1 MIALDL
7 VQGTT
12 EWAMARVGIP
22 TASQFKRIVTEK
34 RLEFSKQSD
43 GYAHEL
49 IAEQVLGVPLDN
61 ATSGFM
67 ERGKDMEKR
76 ALAFYGLQRECDSLK
91 PIGFVLR
98 DDRRVGCS
106 PDHFVDA
113 NGLLEIKVPA
123 ADTHIAY
130 LLDSQGIG
138 YKAQVQGQLWLCER
152 EWCDTLSWHPE
163 MPAALVRQHR
173 DDMFIAA
180 LSKAVGQFLEMMDDM
195 KARLIARGDF
205 PDLAVAD
212 LRVSA

>member
-1 MIALDL
+1 MITFDV

-12 EWAMARVGIP
+12 EWAMLRAGIP
-22 TASQFKRIVTEK
+22 TASQFKRIITEAK
-34 RLEFSKQSD
+34 LQFSKQADS
-43 GYAHEL
+43 YAHEL
-49 IAEQVLGVPLDN
+49 IAEQVLGEPLDN

-67 ERGKDMEKR
+67 DRGKDLEEF
-76 ALAFYGLQRECDSLK
+76 ALAFYQMQRDCDEMK

-106 PDHFVDA
+106 PDHFVDH

-130 LLDSQGIG
+130 LLDDQGIG

-163 MPAALVRQHR
+163 MPSALVRQYR

-180 LSKAVGQFLEMMDDM
+180 LSKAVDQFLSMLDDM
-195 KARLIARGDF
+195 KAKLIARGDF
-205 PDLAVAD
+205 PDLAVAE
-212 LRVSA
+212 LKVVA

>member
-1 MIALDL
+1 MIIRD
-7 VQGTT
+7 VQQGTT
-12 EWAMARVGIP
+12 EWAMLRVGIP
-22 TASQFKRIVTEK
+22 TASNFDKIITPAKLQ
-34 RLEFSKQSD
+34 FSKSST

-67 ERGKDMEKR
+67 ERGKTMERR
-76 ALAFYGLQRECDSLK
+76 ALAFYGMQRDADELK

-98 DDRRVGCS
+98 DDKRVGCS

-130 LLDSQGIG
+130 LLDEQGIG
-138 YKAQVQGQLWLCER
+138 YRCQVQGQLWLCER

-163 MPAALVRQHR
+163 MPAALVRQYR

-180 LSKAVGQFLEMMDDM
+180 LSKAVEQFLEMMDDM
-195 KARLIARGDF
+195 KAKLIARGDF

-212 LRVSA
+212 IKVA

>member
-1 MIALDL
+1 MIKLDV

-22 TASQFKRIVTEK
+22 TASQFHRIITPK
-34 RLEFSKQSD
+34 TLKFSEQAT

-49 IAEQVLGVPLDN
+49 IAEQVLRVPLDN

-67 ERGKDMEKR
+67 ERGKEWEKS
-76 ALAFYGLQRECDSLK
+76 AIAHYALQRDVVKME

-106 PDHFVDA
+106 PDHFVDDD
-113 NGLLEIKVPA
+113 GLLEIKTPNA
-123 ADTHIAY
+123 ANHISY
-130 LLDSQGIG
+130 LLDDQGIG
-138 YKAQVQGQLWLCER
+138 YRAQVQGQLWICER
-152 EWCDTLSWHPE
+152 DWCDTESYNPE
-163 MPAALVRQHR
+163 MPAALVRQYR

-180 LSKAVGQFLEMMDDM
+180 LSKAVDQFLGMMDDM
-195 KARLIARGDF
+195 KAKLIARGDF

-212 LRVSA
+212 IKVA